1 MVISSLLYKNERVQV
16 FVDNKYSFSCTTDFV
31 LENRLFKDKEISE
44 EQLDILKNKAVE
56 EALRIRLISYAYSKF
71 SSKRELYDKLNTYS
85 NKKFRKKVS
94 KDDFSKYWKYIEEK
108 GIYDEEKIVK
118 ALIKHYQEKKKGNR
132 YIESLLLQ
140 KGYSKDIVKDL
151 LKENIGEDPNE
162 TIKELIEKKLGKG
175 DKSDMKLKA
184 RVYRYVLS
192 RGFDYEDISK
202 VWKAI
207 NL

>member
-44 EQLDILKNKAVE
+44 EQLDILKNKEVE

-71 SSKRELYDKLNTYS
+71 SSRRELYDKLNTYS

-202 VWKAI
+202 VWKSI